1 MQRQVQPELLDELSP
16 ADPRAL
22 ASRADLRRLNTWMAN
37 GRLAADALISAFG
50 NKAPSR
56 IVELG
61 AGDGNFLLGLGR
73 RLGARWPGLSVM
85 LVDRQ
90 NVVQPP
96 TLTALGRLG
105 WRPQVVVADVFD
117 WFRQSPGH
125 ADDALVANLFL
136 HHFTSEQL
144 VELLRRSAGV
154 ARVFVA
160 VEPRRSKWA
169 FLCSR
174 LVGLAGCSAVT
185 RHDAPVSVQ
194 AGFTARELGRL
205 WPRDENWE
213 LQETA
218 AGLFSHLFVAR
229 KTTEIRNAK
238 SGGRNRPKSPEVQ
251 ATGKTAVAETWSF
264 GPSIF
269 AIPSAFGFRNSDCLR

>member
-50 NKAPSR
+50 KKAPSR

-61 AGDGNFLLGLGR
+61 AGDGNFLLSLGR
-73 RLGARWPGLSVM
+73 RLGARWPRLSVVM
-85 LVDRQ
+85 VDRQ
-90 NVVQPP
+90 SVVEPQ

-105 WRPQVVVADVFD
+105 WRPQVVVTDVFD
-117 WFRQSPGH
+117 WFRQSSQYD
-125 ADDALVANLFL
+125 DDALVANLFL

-144 VELLRRSAGV
+144 GELLRRSAGV

-185 RHDAPVSVQ
+185 RHDAPVSVR
-194 AGFTARELGRL
+194 AGFTGRELSRL

-213 LQETA
+213 LHETA

-229 KTTEIRNAK
+229 RRIGIRDPK
-238 SGGRNRPKSPEVQ
+238 SETPHLLKSPETQ
-251 ATGKTAVAETWSF
+251 ATGKTAMAETRSF
-264 GPSIF
+264 SSSIF
-269 AIPSAFGFRNSDCLR
+269 AIPSIFGLRNSDFLR